1 MSYVI
6 AILLLLVLPLLIPV
20 TVSVIHGVPSW
31 RRHLRTF
38 AAKIYP
44 AMRLAGPRRL
54 GRQLSASLA
63 GNSDRT
69 GRELGWHLAE

>member
-1 MSYVI
+1 MSYII
-6 AILLLLVLPLLIPV
+6 AILLVLVLPLLIPV
-20 TVSVIHGVPSW
+20 TVSVVHGVPSW

-38 AAKIYP
+38 AAMIYP

-69 GRELGWHLAE
+69 GGELGWHLAE